1 MYAGGAGGNDHG
13 VPRLGAEHV
22 PGRSHELGEHEGGRS
37 GRPGLEVLPRRGDGA
52 LEGGGEREAR
62 EPRLQR
68 LEAAAVILARYRP
81 RREQRLR
88 DAHHEPQGEQ
98 PVAYGPPGRLGGE
111 RDEPLLGGRGGPGD
125 HATSRSTAAATSA
138 GATSARQRWW
148 PSGQVAVPVA
158 EQGRQSRARC
168 STTARA
174 RYGKKPNCSTVGPNS
189 ATTGAPTPVA
199 MCMTPVSPDTTTRE
213 RASSAPVSWSEN
225 SPAALAAAPAVT
237 SCWASPRS
245 SGPPTTT
252 VR

>member
-111 RDEPLLGGRGGPGD
+111 RDEPLLGGRGGP
-125 HATSRSTAAATSA
+125 
-138 GATSARQRWW
+138 
-148 PSGQVAVPVA
+148 PP
-158 EQGRQSRARC
+158 
-168 STTARA
+168 
-174 RYGKKPNCSTVGPNS
+174 PPPPPP
-189 ATTGAPTPVA
+189 GAPAP
-199 MCMTPVSPDTTTRE
+199 PSPGGGG
-213 RASSAPVSWSEN
+213 PGGG
-225 SPAALAAAPAVT
+225 AAPPGAGG
-237 SCWASPRS
+237 AP
-245 SGPPTTT
+245 
-252 VR
+252 